1 MKLIDILHEMEEE
14 DGKKGLKRAEYDL
27 TIQTDEIQPAIDAL
41 NNIENYGIYAQ
52 NLRDPETIKKVFGPS
67 IPAQKAG
74 AAWKHWDTSSPLEK
88 EEKLA
93 DIQKREPQ
101 EFEAGMKEAEKGF
114 EKWKE
119 EGNDGSIEEYLY
131 SLDGKVLPKMI
142 VGRFGKNYFPIK
154 TPDNLKKYA
163 GRLEQGIH
171 YMIDGDEIKFPQKE
185 SPYKTRAYLDK
196 VIKTI
201 MDNGGV
207 NYRILKVEPTVSDK
221 NIEPTRAP
229 KEDTVSFKVT
239 IDPTKLKG
247 QRKEFNSLIQRLK
260 NTYDKNFT
268 YEGGVVNISK
278 VKNQMAKIDLI
289 KLFAPFAKKA
299 EAPINEEKTLIKENY
314 ELFDKILSKYG
325 YEDVNVGYN
334 YRYEKKLD
342 LGILVFE
349 VQEKFSGQKRTN
361 IFQYHFYFLPYIK
374 ERSRVFGL
382 YKQRYHSTTDFI
394 GLGLESIDFGEGLFR
409 INTGDFESKLSKLLE
424 DGEKRIEAIQE
435 DDLKYVKLG
444 KGYAPE
450 DRMIKKVKGNMNE
463 ETLRMQKLA
472 GIITEE
478 EIQVILKEGVD
489 KYLGKYR
496 APNGDLFNKYV
507 NDENDVYI
515 KDKKTGW
522 NSIDLEIE
530 GEVRSW
536 EDIKADIKAANT
548 RMSVKDFRASMGVY
562 R

>member
-93 DIQKREPQ
+93 DIQKRHPQ

-131 SLDGKVLPKMI
+131 SLNGKSLPKGI
-142 VGRFGKNYFPIK
+142 VGKFGKHYYPQSNS
-154 TPDNLKKYA
+154 DNLKKYA

-171 YMIDGDEIKFPQKE
+171 YMINGDEIKFPQSE
-185 SPYKTRAYLDK
+185 SPYKTRAYLEK

-201 MDNGGV
+201 MDNGDID
-207 NYRILKVEPTVSDK
+207 YKILKVEPTVSDK

-268 YEGGVVNISK
+268 YEGGVVNIAK

-299 EAPINEEKTLIKENY
+299 EAP
-314 ELFDKILSKYG
+314 
-325 YEDVNVGYN
+325 
-334 YRYEKKLD
+334 
-342 LGILVFE
+342 
-349 VQEKFSGQKRTN
+349 
-361 IFQYHFYFLPYIK
+361 
-374 ERSRVFGL
+374 
-382 YKQRYHSTTDFI
+382 
-394 GLGLESIDFGEGLFR
+394 
-409 INTGDFESKLSKLLE
+409 
-424 DGEKRIEAIQE
+424 
-435 DDLKYVKLG
+435 
-444 KGYAPE
+444 
-450 DRMIKKVKGNMNE
+450 MNE

>member
-171 YMIDGDEIKFPQKE
+171 YMINGDEIKFPQSE
-185 SPYKTRAYLDK
+185 SPYKTRAYLEK

-201 MDNGGV
+201 MDNGDID
-207 NYRILKVEPTVSDK
+207 YKILKVEPTVSDK

-299 EAPINEEKTLIKENY
+299 EAPI
-314 ELFDKILSKYG
+314 
-325 YEDVNVGYN
+325 
-334 YRYEKKLD
+334 
-342 LGILVFE
+342 
-349 VQEKFSGQKRTN
+349 
-361 IFQYHFYFLPYIK
+361 
-374 ERSRVFGL
+374 
-382 YKQRYHSTTDFI
+382 
-394 GLGLESIDFGEGLFR
+394 
-409 INTGDFESKLSKLLE
+409 
-424 DGEKRIEAIQE
+424 
-435 DDLKYVKLG
+435 
-444 KGYAPE
+444 
-450 DRMIKKVKGNMNE
+450 NE

>member
-27 TIQTDEIQPAIDAL
+27 TIQTDEIQQAIDAL

-74 AAWKHWDTSSPLEK
+74 AAWKHWDTSSELEK

-101 EFEAGMKEAEKGF
+101 EFEAGMKEAEKGY

-119 EGNDGSIEEYLY
+119 EGNDGSIEDYLFT
-131 SLDGKVLPKMI
+131 LPGKSLPKMI
-142 VGRFGKNYFPIK
+142 VGRFGKNYFPLK

-163 GRLEQGIH
+163 GRLEQDVH
-171 YMIDGDEIKFPQKE
+171 YMINGDEIKFPQSE
-185 SPYKTRAYLDK
+185 SPYKTRAYLEK

-201 MDNGGV
+201 MDNGDID
-207 NYRILKVEPTVSDK
+207 YKILKVEPTVSDK

-268 YEGGVVNISK
+268 YEGGVVNITK

-299 EAPINEEKTLIKENY
+299 EAPVNEE
-314 ELFDKILSKYG
+314 F
-325 YEDVNVGYN
+325 
-334 YRYEKKLD
+334 
-342 LGILVFE
+342 
-349 VQEKFSGQKRTN
+349 
-361 IFQYHFYFLPYIK
+361 
-374 ERSRVFGL
+374 
-382 YKQRYHSTTDFI
+382 
-394 GLGLESIDFGEGLFR
+394 
-409 INTGDFESKLSKLLE
+409 
-424 DGEKRIEAIQE
+424 
-435 DDLKYVKLG
+435 
-444 KGYAPE
+444 
-450 DRMIKKVKGNMNE
+450 
-463 ETLRMQKLA
+463 LRMQKLA
-472 GIITEE
+472 GVITEIEYREKINELELE
-478 EIQVILKEGVD
+478 E
-489 KYLGKYR
+489 GKNISKGTQITY
-496 APNGDLFNKYV
+496 AKGKQPEKTAYMVEYNDHPYNKDFCV
-507 NDENDVYI
+507 VTNNEE
-515 KDKKTGW
+515 
-522 NSIDLEIE
+522 DLEDKNSYFVISK
-530 GEVRSW
+530 RW
-536 EDIKADIKAANT
+536 IKTNK
-548 RMSVKDFRASMGVY
+548 
-562 R
+562 